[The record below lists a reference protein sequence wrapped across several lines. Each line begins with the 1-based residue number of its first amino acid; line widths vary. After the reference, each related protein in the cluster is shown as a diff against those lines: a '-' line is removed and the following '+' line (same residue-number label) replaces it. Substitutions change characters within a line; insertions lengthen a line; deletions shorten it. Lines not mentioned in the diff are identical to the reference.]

1 MNCEVRWD
9 GEKRELFLR
18 LNFGDKMQRELTSE
32 LKDGRCSGRVNGLVW
47 VLYDTLHCCTTCSD
61 VVLYGGKVSRKKTFA
76 VLWLFVKVF
85 CVV

>member
-32 LKDGRCSGRVNGLVW
+32 LKDGRCSGRVMVVFIFFTMFTTTVYQFSLVSMGMPFHFW
-47 VLYDTLHCCTTCSD
+47 
-61 VVLYGGKVSRKKTFA
+61 F
-76 VLWLFVKVF
+76 
-85 CVV
+85 